1 MKKIK
6 LFLDNFIVYGLGG
19 VINKLIPFIMLPIVT
34 RLLPDSSYYGLSSLF
49 NTMMMFA
56 TTFATFGM
64 YDSMFRFFFEKDDI
78 KFKKEICSTA
88 LLFVAGTSVLLLWSM
103 QLSKNS
109 LSKYFF
115 GNEKYSYLV
124 ILASVAAITNSV
136 GTILGAPTKMQNKR
150 RLFLIINICS
160 GIITYAIS
168 IVLLKYKVYENALP
182 IGSLVSFI
190 FIAVVFGMLN
200 YKWFHIKHVK
210 RERIKLLLGV
220 AMPVVPITFIYWIF
234 NSCDKL
240 MITNMLSMEAA
251 GVYSI
256 GAKFGAISQLI
267 YTAFSGG
274 WQYFAYSTMKDEDQ
288 ISVNA
293 GIFEFLGMISFVST
307 IFLCIVI
314 YSVFSILFEEDY
326 ISGYIVA
333 PYLFLAPLLQ
343 MLFQIL
349 CSQFTIHGKT
359 WLNMVFLMI
368 SASFNIIA
376 NYYLIPVMGI
386 EGAALSTLI
395 GYFFAVLIS
404 IYVSCKMDYF
414 RMSKKFLLCIVVL
427 ICYFILWRSNF
438 KTNMFVS
445 LLTGVIVFIIYFIV
459 YKNEIMVLA
468 GRVKQAI
475 DSIEKG

>member
-168 IVLLKYKVYENALP
+168 IILL
-182 IGSLVSFI
+182 I
-190 FIAVVFGMLN
+190 
-200 YKWFHIKHVK
+200 
-210 RERIKLLLGV
+210 
-220 AMPVVPITFIYWIF
+220 
-234 NSCDKL
+234 
-240 MITNMLSMEAA
+240 
-251 GVYSI
+251 
-256 GAKFGAISQLI
+256 
-267 YTAFSGG
+267 
-274 WQYFAYSTMKDEDQ
+274 
-288 ISVNA
+288 
-293 GIFEFLGMISFVST
+293 
-307 IFLCIVI
+307 
-314 YSVFSILFEEDY
+314 
-326 ISGYIVA
+326 
-333 PYLFLAPLLQ
+333 
-343 MLFQIL
+343 
-349 CSQFTIHGKT
+349 
-359 WLNMVFLMI
+359 
-368 SASFNIIA
+368 
-376 NYYLIPVMGI
+376 
-386 EGAALSTLI
+386 
-395 GYFFAVLIS
+395 
-404 IYVSCKMDYF
+404 
-414 RMSKKFLLCIVVL
+414 
-427 ICYFILWRSNF
+427 
-438 KTNMFVS
+438 
-445 LLTGVIVFIIYFIV
+445 
-459 YKNEIMVLA
+459 
-468 GRVKQAI
+468 
-475 DSIEKG
+475 

>member
-56 TTFATFGM
+56 STFATFGM

-88 LLFVAGTSVLLLWSM
+88 LLFVAGTSVLLFWGM

-115 GNEKYSYLV
+115 GSEKYSYLV
-124 ILASVAAITNSV
+124 ILSSVTAISNSV

-150 RLFLIINICS
+150 RLFLVINICS
-160 GIITYAIS
+160 GIIAYAIS
-168 IVLLKYKVYENALP
+168 IVLLKYKVYEIALP
-182 IGSLVSFI
+182 MGSLVSFI
-190 FIAVVFGMLN
+190 FIAAVFGMLN
-200 YKWFHIKHVK
+200 YKWFGIKYVK
-210 RERIKLLLGV
+210 RERTKLLLGV
-220 AMPVVPITFIYWIF
+220 ALPVVPITFIYWIF

-251 GVYSI
+251 GIYSI
-256 GAKFGAISQLI
+256 GAKLGAISQLI

-293 GIFEFLGMISFVST
+293 RIFEFLGIISFVST
-307 IFLCIVI
+307 IFLCIVKI
-314 YSVFSILFEEDY
+314 
-326 ISGYIVA
+326 GR
-333 PYLFLAPLLQ
+333 
-343 MLFQIL
+343 
-349 CSQFTIHGKT
+349 
-359 WLNMVFLMI
+359 
-368 SASFNIIA
+368 ASCR
-376 NYYLIPVMGI
+376 
-386 EGAALSTLI
+386 E
-395 GYFFAVLIS
+395 
-404 IYVSCKMDYF
+404 
-414 RMSKKFLLCIVVL
+414 
-427 ICYFILWRSNF
+427 
-438 KTNMFVS
+438 
-445 LLTGVIVFIIYFIV
+445 
-459 YKNEIMVLA
+459 
-468 GRVKQAI
+468 RV
-475 DSIEKG
+475 